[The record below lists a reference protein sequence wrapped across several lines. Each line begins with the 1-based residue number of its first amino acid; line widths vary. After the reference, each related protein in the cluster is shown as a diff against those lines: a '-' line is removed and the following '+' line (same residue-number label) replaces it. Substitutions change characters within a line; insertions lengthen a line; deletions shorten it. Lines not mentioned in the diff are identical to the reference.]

1 MAFPVPYR
9 VIIFHFKFKTR
20 FQLCRKTN
28 KILSYQTR
36 TLFQTL
42 PSLVDLIL
50 FNLGY
55 KQDMVTMGK

>member
-1 MAFPVPYR
+1 VAFPVPYR

-20 FQLCRKTN
+20 IQLCRKTN
-28 KILSYQTR
+28 KIPSYLNKI
-36 TLFQTL
+36 LFQTL

-55 KQDMVTMGK
+55 KQDIVPMGK